1 MWEVDKEED
10 LLKDLLN
17 KEIYRHHP
25 STKVLY
31 SSTNRGRNRPINKD
45 WNYSREFSFI
55 TLHPATLIISL
66 LEDTLNHN
74 PRTIA
79 SRGHTSSHKHSL
91 LTSAKISL
99 SFKLKRIVP
108 VMMLADPSTS
118 GIRRFPRGT
127 SFVRRMPTLH
137 RLYAEIP
144 NPSNS
149 SVMPY
154 TAGLN
159 GVKLEK
165 DKLLIRLLWISMV
178 SIAVF
183 MLACR
188 IFQLLNSHLR
198 RIFSLTANTDQ
209 QSYWSFD
216 KTKFWPRFKK
226 SVLYAPLGNKRH
238 NREIKFSEAVNVGTL
253 PSRFHA
259 FLLFLLLSSNIA
271 YCCILNYSE
280 NNKAA
285 LIAEVRGRTG
295 ILATVNM
302 IPLVLF
308 AGRNNPLISLLKV
321 SFDTYNLL
329 HRWIGR
335 IVIVETIAHTIAW
348 GANSV
353 QAKGMRETWTTVG
366 GDSFLQYGFAGT
378 IAMTIILI
386 QSPSV
391 VRHAFYETFLHLH
404 QALAFTAV
412 LGVYLHLEVSQLP
425 AVPYIR
431 AVVGLWA
438 VERIVRFI
446 RLAYLNVSR
455 KRCTNVVVEALQGE
469 ACRVTFNLPRH
480 VIVRPGSHVYAYL
493 PRVSLW
499 MSHPFSV
506 AWTNTDSEPPT
517 GTQAFLPL
525 TPTNPS
531 ALEKQVAKAP
541 PLHCSKAPTSISLVM
556 AARTGM
562 TRKIYNKAKAAEGGI
577 LRMSGFVEGPYAGHD
592 SMKSYGTVVI
602 FAGGAGIT
610 HHLVQIRHLIAASQ
624 AGTVATRK
632 IVLIWSVRSVEMLS
646 WVRPWMDEILQ
657 MEGRRDILKILLFV
671 TKPKSPRDMI
681 SPSATVKLF
690 PGRCRPSVILDEELP
705 TRVGATAV
713 SVCGP
718 GAFAD
723 EVRAAVRERLH
734 WGSMDFI
741 EEAFTW

>member
-1 MWEVDKEED
+1 M
-10 LLKDLLN
+10 
-17 KEIYRHHP
+17 P
-25 STKVLY
+25 
-31 SSTNRGRNRPINKD
+31 
-45 WNYSREFSFI
+45 F
-55 TLHPATLIISL
+55 
-66 LEDTLNHN
+66 
-74 PRTIA
+74 
-79 SRGHTSSHKHSL
+79 GHG
-91 LTSAKISL
+91 A
-99 SFKLKRIVP
+99 F
-108 VMMLADPSTS
+108 AD
-118 GIRRFPRGT
+118 
-127 SFVRRMPTLH
+127 
-137 RLYAEIP
+137 IP

-149 SVMPY
+149 TVLPF

-159 GVKLEK
+159 GVELER
-165 DKLLIRLLWISMV
+165 DKLLIRLLWISMI
-178 SIAVF
+178 SIVVF
-183 MLACR
+183 VLTGR
-188 IFQLLNSHLR
+188 ILQLCNSHLR
-198 RIFSLTANTDQ
+198 RIFSLTASSTQ

-216 KTKFWPRFKK
+216 KTRFWPRFKK
-226 SVLYAPLGNKRH
+226 SVLYAPLGKKRH

-259 FLLFLLLSSNIA
+259 LLLFLLLGSNIA

-280 NNKAA
+280 SNKAA

-302 IPLVLF
+302 IPLILF
-308 AGRNNPLISLLKV
+308 AGRNNPAISLLKV

-335 IVIVETIAHTIAW
+335 IVVVEAIAHTIAW

-353 QAKGMRETWTTVG
+353 QAKGMQGTWNAVG
-366 GDSFLQYGFAGT
+366 GDSFLQYGMAAT
-378 IAMTIILI
+378 IAMAIILL
-386 QSPSV
+386 QAPSV

-412 LGVYLHLEVSQLP
+412 LGVYLHLEVAKLP

-438 VERIVRFI
+438 CERIF
-446 RLAYLNVSR
+446 RLLRLVYLNISR
-455 KRCTNVVVEALQGE
+455 KHGCTNVIVEALQGE

-480 VIVRPGSHVYAYL
+480 VTVRPGSHVYAYL

-517 GTQAFLPL
+517 GTQELLPP
-525 TPTNPS
+525 TPPTPS
-531 ALEKQVAKAP
+531 SLEKQVAKGP
-541 PLHCSKAPTSISLVM
+541 RLQISKAPTSISLVV

-562 TRKIYNKAKAAEGGI
+562 TRQIYNRARAAEGGI
-577 LRMSGFVEGPYAGHD
+577 IRMSGYVEGPYAGHD
-592 SMKSYGTVVI
+592 SLKSYGTVVL

-610 HHLVQIRHLIAASQ
+610 HHLVQIRHLIAAAH

-632 IVLIWSVRSVEMLS
+632 IILIWSVRSVEMLS

-657 MEGRRDILKILLFV
+657 MEGRREILKILLFV
-671 TKPKSPRDMI
+671 TKPRSPRDMI

-690 PGRCRPSVILDEELP
+690 PGRCRPSVILDEEMP

-723 EVRAAVRERLH
+723 EVRAAVRERMH
-734 WGSMDFI
+734 WGSVDFV